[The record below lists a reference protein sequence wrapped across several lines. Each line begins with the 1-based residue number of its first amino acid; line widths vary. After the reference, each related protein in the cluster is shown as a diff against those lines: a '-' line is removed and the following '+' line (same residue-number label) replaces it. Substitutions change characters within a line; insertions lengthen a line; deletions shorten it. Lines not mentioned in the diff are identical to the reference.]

1 MSDLDITIKLDPQ
14 QPVEGAK
21 AVTKEVAKLEDK
33 ANDAKKAAEG
43 IAKLNFKQVAAGVGQ
58 AFELIN
64 QKLKITDTEL
74 GNVVGSAVKFG
85 ATGAQ
90 IAGPWGAAIGA
101 VLGGL
106 LSLEGGF
113 SDIIA
118 KAEELSRGAETASE
132 KIARLTKDSW
142 SLTESFD
149 RLGKNAGST
158 SEAIALMTGHIA
170 VLYEQ
175 SGKVAQSFA
184 AIWPALKAANQ
195 GIKDFNTLM
204 DLSGASAT
212 KKFHEQVDAVN
223 RAVAAHPE
231 LAHLAGRA
239 LASLTGEAKVA
250 AKAYEELAEGQ
261 RRVFGGLG
269 ILTEASQ
276 RNVLGPRPEGVQS
289 QTSDVWSSVREQGD
303 LARAQQ
309 QQRDIIKQMAD
320 EQNRLW
326 MNTAK
331 WRKEM
336 EAMDAVTGVVL
347 DQVTSA
353 ASELSST
360 LVDAANGADVSWG
373 QTFRNILAGFEKAIA
388 QALVLR
394 ALTGNVDGSKGAG
407 VGGGYGGLFGLL
419 GFASGGTIFPSGSG
433 TGDTQTVMFRKAPSE
448 TVHIN
453 TPQQEAAY
461 RRGGP
466 EGGGGPQ
473 TVRIVNEVRRGELYS
488 DRDLLVAL
496 GRVREPA
503 RRLLG

>member
-1 MSDLDITIKLDPQ
+1 MSDLDIVIKLDPK

-33 ANDAKKAAEG
+33 ANDAKKATEG

-64 QKLKITDTEL
+64 SKLKITDTEL
-74 GNVVGSAVKFG
+74 GNVVGSAIKFG
-85 ATGAQ
+85 AAGAQ

-106 LSLEGGF
+106 LSLEGGM
-113 SDIIA
+113 SDVIA

-132 KIARLTKDSW
+132 KIARLTEGSW
-142 SLTESFD
+142 SLSESFD

-170 VLYEQ
+170 AMYEQ
-175 SGKVAQSFA
+175 SSKVAQSFA
-184 AIWPALKAANQ
+184 AIWPALRAANQ

-239 LASLTGEAKVA
+239 LASLTGEAKTA
-250 AKAYEELAEGQ
+250 TQAYEELAEGQ

-269 ILTEASQ
+269 ILTESSQ
-276 RNVLGPRPEGVQS
+276 RNVLGAARSGVSS
-289 QTSDVWSSVREQGD
+289 QTSGIWSSVREQGD
-303 LARAQQ
+303 LARVQQ
-309 QQRDIIKQMAD
+309 QQRDILKQMAD
-320 EQNRLW
+320 EQDRLW

-347 DQVTSA
+347 QQVTSA
-353 ASELSST
+353 AGELSST
-360 LVDAANGADVSWG
+360 LIDAAGGADVSWG
-373 QTFRNILAGFEKAIA
+373 QTFRNILDGFQKAIA
-388 QALVLR
+388 QALILR
-394 ALTGNVDGSKGAG
+394 ALTGSVTGQAGAG

-419 GFASGGTIFPSGSG
+419 GFASGGTILPSGSG
-433 TGDTQTVMFRKAPSE
+433 TTDTQTVMFRKAPSE

-453 TPQQEAAY
+453 TPAQEAAY
-461 RRGGP
+461 RTGGS
-466 EGGGGPQ
+466 GGGSQ
-473 TVRIVNEVRRGELYS
+473 STVRLVDDRSASRRLYS
-488 DRDLLVAL
+488 PNELLAYIGENRDAV
-496 GRVREPA
+496 